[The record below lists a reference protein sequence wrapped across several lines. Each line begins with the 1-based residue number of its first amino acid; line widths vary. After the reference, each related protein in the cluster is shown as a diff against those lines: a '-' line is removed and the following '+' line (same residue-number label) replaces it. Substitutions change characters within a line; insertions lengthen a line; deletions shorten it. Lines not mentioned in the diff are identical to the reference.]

1 MCSWDIL
8 DFWHFRM
15 IFFWNF
21 VFPGLFGHNWGP
33 LKKKKNENILFCRL
47 GKSTSIRA
55 IDLAVQ
61 LIVSR
66 RVHVHPHPLSTV
78 HPTYLLKLLPSSQ
91 FKVYSFTH
99 FLCNISPSNYITCL
113 HLCKYMPS
121 TAQPIVQNIVLFS
134 PVWLGVPKQ
143 VTLNLTFITFIG
155 IGNGLSGQS

>member
-1 MCSWDIL
+1 MESKTGVVTSHETTMWASLSQLISLTVYTALQIL
-8 DFWHFRM
+8 TPNSNGYTNRM
-15 IFFWNF
+15 WS
-21 VFPGLFGHNWGP
+21 L
-33 LKKKKNENILFCRL
+33 
-47 GKSTSIRA
+47 RA
-55 IDLAVQ
+55 

-121 TAQPIVQNIVLFS
+121 TAQPIVQNIVLF
-134 PVWLGVPKQ
+134 PPCD
-143 VTLNLTFITFIG
+143 
-155 IGNGLSGQS
+155 